1 MVNETGMKHRAILA
15 SENLAE
21 ILLSLKLNAM
31 HDRLETMLDMCGT
44 AELTHRESLALF
56 CDIEHERRSE
66 RRITMGMRIAH
77 FPFVRTLD
85 TFDFSEQAS
94 IDPGQIRDLALCR
107 WIAAGDNTILLGPP
121 GVGKT
126 HLAIALG
133 REAIIRGY
141 STMFVTAV
149 GLLANLTKAHSENK
163 LEQRLAYY
171 AKPKLLIIDE
181 LGYLPFEVNTAH
193 LFFQLVSKRYG
204 KSATMITSN
213 RAFGEWGE
221 IFGDHVVA
229 TALLDR
235 LLHNSHVITVK
246 GESYRLKSKRKSGV
260 LPTTLALKSGQ

>member
-1 MVNETGMKHRAILA
+1 M
-15 SENLAE
+15 
-21 ILLSLKLNAM
+21 SL
-31 HDRLETMLDMCGT
+31 
-44 AELTHRESLALF
+44 REA
-56 CDIEHERRSE
+56 DW
-66 RRITMGMRIAH
+66 
-77 FPFVRTLD
+77 
-85 TFDFSEQAS
+85 FDFSEQAS
-94 IDPGQIRDLALCR
+94 IDPGQIRELALCR
-107 WIAAGDNTILLGPP
+107 WIAGGDNTILLGPP

-126 HLAIALG
+126 HLAIGLG

-181 LGYLPFEVNTAH
+181 LGYLPFDVNTAH

-235 LLHNSHVITVK
+235 LLHNSHVITIK
-246 GESYRLKSKRKSGV
+246 GESYRLKTKRKSGV
-260 LPTTLALKSGQ
+260 LPMTLAQNSGQ